1 MYAQDVERPF
11 ESIESAYEYLSVLA
25 ATVLEAMVDLKRDQ
39 DQAGLEGARRRAE
52 AIGLAMY
59 KLKVLN
65 SSICKSRRTL
75 NDLRI
80 LRRLIL
86 NERASVESLMGA
98 L

>member
-1 MYAQDVERPF
+1 MYTEDVERPF

-25 ATVLEAMVDLKRDQ
+25 TTVLEAMGDLKRDQ
-39 DQAGLEGARRRAE
+39 DVAARDGAHRRAE

-59 KLKVLN
+59 KLKMLN
-65 SSICKSRRTL
+65 CSICKSRRML

-86 NERASVESLMGA
+86 NERASVESLMAA